1 MTTMTQGQPEP
12 ISAVVAMEPD
22 SDWEGIRSRATA
34 ALTETAAPAWTDHN
48 IPDPGVTLL
57 EAAAFGIADVHY
69 RLGDAGFHGW
79 PLGWRGWLPADE
91 RHWAGALPAPT
102 SGGALGT
109 VADALQAV
117 LNVAGRDVEREVSQL
132 DSHAQAESLLSAPPY
147 VALVPTPA
155 RAAVVAMLRWRTVRR
170 IALEHADVI
179 ADVVAQWDPAGAAA
193 EVTARTG
200 LWGNEAA
207 AVVQRERDRLTR
219 EAADAHAWQVQSATS
234 ESHAELLT
242 TLANAGLTAEEA
254 LVTAASPRL
263 PVNVTPEELE
273 GPGGAT
279 EVWPP
284 HAVQALTCE
293 PVTATDYA
301 RRARSHP
308 EVTRAWA
315 VPGRLKGIAWN
326 GLAVLTP
333 AQASAAPTAQF
344 PANDPRREWVED
356 GAAAAIT
363 IVVESSKPAS
373 DDAFHRQVLAHA
385 LGTEAF
391 TPYPSWRDSMDP
403 LDPRR
408 LIADEVGIAPLRRAL
423 IKIEGTLLIP
433 PTASRASVTAEA
445 GERIDAFFAA
455 GRPENAGT
463 TPADDPL
470 SGPWPPAPQPEGGW
484 VPGEGIRLSEVV
496 EQLVEVRDVIAVTGL
511 RLRVQPSGAWAEGAN
526 GQLAIPAG
534 HVPIRDIVSCFTTE
548 LQVQGSCDA

>member
-1 MTTMTQGQPEP
+1 MTATTQGQPGP
-12 ISAVVAMEPD
+12 ISAFVAMGPD
-22 SDWEGIRSRATA
+22 SDWEEIRARATA
-34 ALTETAAPAWTDHN
+34 ALAESAAPAWTDHN
-48 IPDPGVTLL
+48 VPDPGITLL
-57 EAAAFGIADVHY
+57 EAAAFGIADIHY
-69 RLGDAGFHGW
+69 RVGDAGFHAW
-79 PLGWRGWLPADE
+79 PLGWRGWLPVSE

-117 LNVAGRDVEREVSQL
+117 LNVTGRDVEREISQM
-132 DSHAQAESLLSAPPY
+132 DSHAQAESLLSAAPY

-170 IALEHADVI
+170 VALEHADVI

-193 EVTARTG
+193 EVMARTG

-207 AVVQRERDRLTR
+207 AVVQRERARLTQ
-219 EAADAHAWQVQSATS
+219 EAAAAHSWQVHNATT
-234 ESHAELLT
+234 ESHTEVLT
-242 TLANAGLTAEEA
+242 TLANAGLTAQET
-254 LVTAASPRL
+254 VVVAAAPRV
-263 PVNVTPEELE
+263 PVEVTPEQLE

-279 EVWPP
+279 QVWPP
-284 HAVQALTCE
+284 RPIQALTCE

-301 RRARSHP
+301 RRARTHP

-333 AQASAAPTAQF
+333 AQASAPATAQF

-363 IVVESSKPAS
+363 IVVESSKAAT
-373 DDAFHRQVLAHA
+373 DDAFHRHVLAHA

-391 TPYPSWRDSMDP
+391 TPYPSWRESMDP

-433 PTASRASVTAEA
+433 PTASRAAVTAEA
-445 GERIDAFFAA
+445 GARIDAFFAE
-455 GRPENAGT
+455 GRREHLGT
-463 TPADDPL
+463 APHDDPL
-470 SGPWPPAPQPEGGW
+470 TGPWPAAPQPEGGW
-484 VPGEGIRLSEVV
+484 IPGESIRLSEVV
-496 EQLVEVRDVIAVTGL
+496 EQLVEVTDVIAVSGL
-511 RLRVQPSGAWAEGAN
+511 RLRLQPSGTWAQGAN

-534 HVPIRDIVSCFTTE
+534 HVPVRDVVSCFTTE